1 MCETGMGKLQLGL
14 LVALAVGLGGCGKGP
29 TVVHGKPVRHWVESL
44 DSPDARLRKQ
54 AVEALGNVG
63 SADPE
68 VVPALV
74 RAVKDKDTRVRAAA
88 VLALLKIGPDALDA
102 IPALQ
107 AAQQDKNAQVRI
119 YATKAL
125 ARIRPER

>member
-1 MCETGMGKLQLGL
+1 MCETGMVRFLLGL
-14 LVALAVGLGGCGKGP
+14 LVALLVGLGGCGKQP
-29 TVVHGKPVRHWVESL
+29 IIVHGKPVRHWMGLL
-44 DSPDARLRKQ
+44 DSPDAKLRKQ

-74 RAVKDKDTRVRAAA
+74 RAVKDKDARVRAAA
-88 VLALLKIGPDALDA
+88 VLALLKIGPDAQDA

-107 AAQQDKNAQVRI
+107 AAQKDKNARVRD

-125 ARIRPER
+125 ARIQGAP